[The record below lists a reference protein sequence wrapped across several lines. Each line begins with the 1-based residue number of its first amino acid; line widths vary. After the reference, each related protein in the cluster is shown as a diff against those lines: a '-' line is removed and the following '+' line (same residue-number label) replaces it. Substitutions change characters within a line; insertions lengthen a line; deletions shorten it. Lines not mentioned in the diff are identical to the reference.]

1 MPYFF
6 SPAGK
11 WRTTGRWLMTLT
23 FTCILSLPASGQTL
37 IVGGYDYPPFMS
49 SQNKTGL
56 YHQLMDA
63 IAAESGLTF
72 DWHYYPYAR
81 LNRLFEQGSIHIEVG
96 SSPIWTKASI
106 TPGHYSDGFYHIEDV
121 ALFATDKTLSVK
133 NASDI
138 HGRNIG
144 VVRGYGFAKFDEA
157 FHSGKAIRT
166 DTKNEL
172 HLLEMLYHN
181 RADAIF
187 ISRHVYYHHAI
198 QNEKYQNFV
207 IGDVIGAYEVG
218 VRVHPSA
225 KHILPLINRAIQT
238 LKLNGTIRAIMS
250 RDQPL
255 SGIKKPAQ

>member
-1 MPYFF
+1 
-6 SPAGK
+6 
-11 WRTTGRWLMTLT
+11 MTLT

>member
-1 MPYFF
+1 
-6 SPAGK
+6 
-11 WRTTGRWLMTLT
+11 MTLT

-49 SQNKTGL
+49 SQNQTGL

-63 IAAESGLTF
+63 ISTESGLSF

>member
-1 MPYFF
+1 
-6 SPAGK
+6 
-11 WRTTGRWLMTLT
+11 MTII
-23 FTCILSLPASGQTL
+23 FTYLLSLSVCGQTL

-96 SSPIWTKASI
+96 SAPYWTAESA
-106 TPGHYSDGFYHIEDV
+106 TPGAYTDTFYTIEDV
-121 ALFATDKTLSVK
+121 IVFPTGDLKPIRMP
-133 NASDI
+133 SDI
-138 HGRNIG
+138 AGWNIA
-144 VVRGYGFAKFDEA
+144 VVRGYAFPDFEPI
-157 FHSGKAIRT
+157 FHSKQAIRT

-172 HLLEMLYHN
+172 HLLEMLYHD

-187 ISRHVYYHHAI
+187 ICRNVYQHHANNI
-198 QNEKYQNFV
+198 RKYSEFDV
-207 IGDVIGAYEVG
+207 GDVVGAYDVG
-218 VRVHPSA
+218 IRVHPSA
-225 KHILPLINRAIQT
+225 KHILPLLNRAIQT
-238 LKLNGTIRAIMS
+238 LKSKGAIHTIMS
-250 RDQPL
+250 GDLPL

>member
-1 MPYFF
+1 MQSAALASSRDRREF
-6 SPAGK
+6 SSKRLVFVNLYKQCANYRNLKMQPSVAAIGPDWTK
-11 WRTTGRWLMTLT
+11 
-23 FTCILSLPASGQTL
+23 
-37 IVGGYDYPPFMS
+37 S
-49 SQNKTGL
+49 STVPGL
-56 YHQLMDA
+56 YSDA
-63 IAAESGLTF
+63 
-72 DWHYYPYAR
+72 
-81 LNRLFEQGSIHIEVG
+81 
-96 SSPIWTKASI
+96 
-106 TPGHYSDGFYHIEDV
+106 FYTIEDV
-121 ALFATDKTLSVK
+121 ALFATDKTFSVSK
-133 NASDI
+133 ASDI

-144 VVRGYGFAKFDEA
+144 VVRGYGFVKFDEA

-187 ISRHVYYHHAI
+187 ISRHVYYHHAN
-198 QNEKYQNFV
+198 QNEKYREFV

-225 KHILPLINRAIQT
+225 NHILPLLNRAIQT

-255 SGIKKPAQ
+255 SGIKKPAH